1 MSLLSKPALRKR
13 IVVGWRQ
20 VERERAAI
28 RRRQRSVPAAKQ
40 AR

>member
-1 MSLLSKPALRKR
+1 MSALFKPAVRKR

-20 VERERAAI
+20 VERQRAAI
-28 RRRQRSVPAAKQ
+28 RRRQRSVPSTKQ